1 MFARPGTSA
10 LASTKWIQTRMY
22 HLFYPPNN
30 GVGLVAYLAF
40 FWHCIHHSCCFLE
53 QSFGE
58 LSNGPAKELLVYG
71 RKGYLCADISL
82 ILVSK

>member
-40 FWHCIHHSCCFLE
+40 FGIAFIIVVAFWNKALASCRMVLLKNFSYMAEKGICVLRFL
-53 QSFGE
+53 
-58 LSNGPAKELLVYG
+58 
-71 RKGYLCADISL
+71 
-82 ILVSK
+82 